1 MAAAATT
8 NVTDTNDSLMYMI
21 NHVVLPPKLP
31 GTSDT
36 EQFANTDRVLL
47 QSLLAALPG
56 ISSTESSS
64 TKQDSSLQT
73 ILHRMIEQMI
83 LLTDENGRLL
93 QKPLLKA
100 FAELPTQGGIIP
112 IYIQAQK
119 AALIVRKEGDR
130 IIFEAFE
137 LAPSNHAVMSTKG
150 RLKRCFPGPAIG
162 VPVTAFNEP
171 GFQTTVAE
179 TLAKMSFQDAT
190 EMKATAKKAGQSHI
204 EIRDTN
210 SPELITDFLM
220 SFLESVGQPVSVQ
233 RIWKNT
239 REEVLWSNTL
249 LPWRRSPVWLLTR
262 VALQTTS
269 HRLSGSGTV
278 YKQLIVIFLTDL
290 LAATLVNG
298 TPCEILHCLISKI
311 SKRLSKLGEDVSL
324 TWLQQ
329 IQGTLDRATR
339 AIQAAWDTVIASEP
353 DLPTEDLQALEF
365 AKDSVLQMEGLDDYT
380 QFVRESA
387 SSEMLRHTFSPPK
400 LTTKFPTDI
409 LPVIPTSGEEV
420 SIYVLAAFEH
430 WVPSHL
436 ADWLNTNISDPAMCA
451 RLLRPLRQYHD
462 AASGEYKGNPE
473 SISIMLLTC
482 LELWVACDKSAI
494 HQHPLL
500 LDYSPGI
507 PSTLLRSLLLPL
519 KAQLQRLSRLEDYL
533 AEREG
538 RAKSG
543 YPSPLS
549 KFGVRNSFAVRH
561 YASSK
566 ALQDLRVSIEEWAS
580 DKREIKLKE
589 LAQKKAEYARLINLH
604 DSLKCEYRDVYDSSY
619 NFTKKN
625 VHVESSCNRCVQREK
640 AKNMKINLDEWPLP
654 QGDMQAQAT
663 VFELDCPMSFN
674 AWRDATLFLIM
685 GVLQSK
691 YTDARDS
698 AHDYGPSYCLSKF
711 VRTSPQ
717 RLRLVSTS
725 KPHVVTHRRSMLVS
739 DASVVNICVNNGLIY
754 QYYDKTR
761 NCFASDVTTTEDIP
775 KMCTY
780 SLRDYKS
787 LQGFICRPPSRPH
800 GPMPN
805 HVIAEQHSC
814 PSEMSL
820 EKFKSLGTLPLGVRL
835 QWSNILVQM
844 SLPSVDFKQMDTT
857 LVILQVIHQ
866 AGPNSVNGI
875 ARDGHVDLE
884 DEIFGRQLGR
894 ALFAGLER
902 IKENWES
909 RHALESF
916 IAISTR
922 LLSLCGSEEVSES
935 CRRYLRLCRQVAL
948 GWTWKVRTM
957 AREAATQA
965 EKDELLRRTFE
976 NALVCTSTFEVDEW
990 HLRSE
995 LSLPSEAAILIECSV
1010 RIHETSHAAL
1020 DRSDPILRISTQRW
1034 SHLSCRALPH
1044 LLAEMKAGNPYL
1056 DLAIGNCWSGYRA
1069 ECAWQSE
1076 TKPSRHWVT
1085 TTTAQYTGAAS
1096 QIVQYNLLS
1105 GELRVDGL
1113 PLSRLPSTF
1122 EGHAMYK
1129 VLFDRS
1135 TIEVM
1140 RTTMTGKEFSAMNL
1154 FRGYETHFALQRF
1167 EGGRNPA
1174 LAGQDLM
1181 LTCMDGQQRY
1191 DLLPPRIFRDNLPD
1205 HFVDDYVHWYD
1216 YDSHTVDLRP
1226 KQDPWRTSADH
1237 WKLSLG
1243 CDGWV
1248 MTKGNDAFL
1257 TSMASPTGKDMSTLL
1272 SSIESPK
1279 HVHLIFHPSQWQLV
1293 VELPRLKLDF
1303 VLTKGSSRLSSRQFR
1318 GMYLDSNQHIGTLV
1332 GLKSKTV
1339 LRNDKGD
1346 RLALVPDG
1354 KVDWKG
1360 TKRHIE
1366 VVIKHGSSTKVYP
1379 FELDTLLGRIM
1390 DNGTLESKL
1399 SLCYLHALTA
1409 FCLPDQLTGK
1419 TGTERALEILNSA
1432 SVRSFDK
1439 FSEENI
1445 TALHAIANLAPCRE
1459 YYPPKMRVMQ
1469 NIQWVRGLRPL
1480 SQHGQF
1486 YKAVARLLSQTES
1499 LAFFHPGEALKR
1511 KDLDRGSG
1519 FLLERDLIRSSV
1531 FRSSGFGAEDHT
1543 AKHDN
1548 VYDSRLSRAQG
1559 KGERS
1564 SRYESAFRAA
1574 SRVYH
1579 GLQSRQSQIPR
1590 NLAEHLWKLLLS
1602 LPANL
1607 VAYDAERLH
1616 DWRAFVGLRW
1626 CQIHRALSDGQHN
1639 KFRIMMFLAT
1649 LAYAHT
1655 VDSEAIE
1662 VLVAMSKVPHLRKI
1676 TIPVAVKFDLRI
1688 GRHVVPQQLRTALQA
1703 HLKPF
1708 HKCPEYTSAPLPSE
1722 THNEMWDRR
1731 TQDYRRRTECL
1742 IYRLVNDFVDRQWP
1756 CEVLQRPSISDI
1768 DTYINI
1774 NSVLSQVKESV
1785 GLHWDCHRFY
1795 EYLRVIEKGVQQQQI
1810 HSLPGS
1816 MLTSILVPSPGVDSG
1831 RAWLSEN
1838 ELFAQQAPCQ
1848 TKQAPKLPELSRS
1861 VEGDVAVTQ
1870 RLLGMISRLEGQ
1882 ANLRHEK
1889 DYVQGLQESCTGLH
1903 AQSSRN
1909 VYTSLVDGLSYTT
1922 RMSVG
1927 GTAAKHNS
1935 PRVTPTFFLKQL
1947 ARKRWARLP
1956 QSWKDAVVAYGVAI
1970 TTLQRAWRL
1979 RDHNK
1984 SDLIKELLNPG
1995 HENWSPHDDP
2005 ESLLIEIESG
2015 IFVRK
2020 VQAEIAQQM
2029 KHPVDDENAVM
2040 QLNMGEGKSSVI
2052 VPITAAALAN
2062 GSRLVRVVVA
2072 KPQSK
2077 QMFQMLV
2084 SKLGGLCD
2092 RQVYHMPF
2100 SRSLVLG
2107 PTEVNTIAETYRK
2120 CMETGGILLVQPAHI
2135 LSFQLMGVETNL
2147 SGQADKQKV
2156 SESLLRTQHFFN
2168 MHSRDIVDESDENF
2182 SVKFE
2187 LVYTMGTQRP
2197 IDFSPGRWHL
2207 IQTILFM
2214 IRKVIPDIQKQLPS
2228 SIELE
2233 QGPAGSFP
2241 RARLLRHDA
2250 QELLCQR
2257 LAKEICESGV
2267 PDCPIARQS
2276 TALREAVLAYIT
2288 KPDLTVDEVSAV
2300 EGRPS
2305 FWTDAIKQ
2313 PLLLLRGLIA
2323 GGVLAFAFSQKR
2335 WRVNYGLTPTR
2346 RPETRLAVPY
2356 RAKDSPAARSEFS
2369 HPDVVI
2375 VLTCLSYYCG
2385 GLKDKDL
2392 FTAFEHVIKSDQAD
2406 NEYEEWVRDA
2416 PTLPVSFRNL
2426 VGINLKDRY
2435 QCIRDVFP
2443 HLRQSQAVID
2453 FFLARIVFPKHM
2465 KDGTN
2470 DSKHLLPLTVRHL
2483 DLEEQRHTNAL
2494 VLLHL
2499 LQPENKVETMP
2510 PSSDSECS
2518 DAVRLL
2524 RLVVGLEDEAQVILD
2539 VGAQVI
2545 ELSNIE
2551 VAAEWLKMTAS
2562 TPAKQAVVFF
2572 DDADNIMVRD
2582 RAGHVEAF
2590 QTSPYAK
2597 QLDLCYVFLDE
2608 AHTRGTDL
2616 KLPQDY
2622 RAVATL
2628 GAGLTKDRLVQ
2639 ACMRMRKLGKGQ
2651 SVVFCVPEEIRMKIL
2666 GVTGKPENSDIEVS
2680 DVLMWSIHETYSDLR
2695 KCMPLWAAQGM
2706 RYERQSLIWAKSIG
2720 TDGITLSTEKAE
2732 KFLEQEALSLEER
2745 YKPRDDNTEAEEL
2758 FKDSANMPRAAEIRE
2773 RCQLFDSIKPNLTRS
2788 TGDVRTFITTGK
2800 IVSVH
2805 PAFKPA
2811 FKALSKISAAA
2822 RYDVSQF
2829 PTDLLVTAD
2838 FARTVKLVGKKS
2850 QSDAYQRSVQW
2861 VVTTRAP
2868 KEHVRMVIISPVEAQ
2883 GLMADI
2889 KASNA
2894 VFLHLYAPRS
2904 NLAFQPLDDLKLYT
2918 VPTLPDGWSAPTGLV
2933 LQLNLFAGQLY
2944 FRSYEEYK
2952 RACEF
2957 LGLAWRLMDGNTVI
2971 EPDGFIVPGT
2981 SDADCRFRKS
2991 PTKFLQVLMATIR
3004 RDGRA
3009 IGKTHWG
3016 RLLAGE
3022 ILKPDEFEDPDRMDE
3037 SW

>member
-1 MAAAATT
+1 MAATATT
-8 NVTDTNDSLMYMI
+8 NVVATNDSLMYMI

-31 GTSDT
+31 GTSDS

-56 ISSTESSS
+56 ISSAESSS
-64 TKQDSSLQT
+64 TKQDGSLQT

-112 IYIQAQK
+112 IYIQAQN

-150 RLKRCFPGPAIG
+150 RLKRCFPGPGIG
-162 VPVTAFNEP
+162 VPVPAFNEP

-220 SFLESVGQPVSVQ
+220 SFLETVGQPVSVQ
-233 RIWKNT
+233 RIWKTT

-269 HRLSGSGTV
+269 RRLSGSGTV
-278 YKQLIVIFLTDL
+278 YKQLIVVFLTDL
-290 LAATLVNG
+290 LAAALVKD

-329 IQGTLDRATR
+329 IQVTLDRATR

-353 DLPTEDLQALEF
+353 DLPTEDLQALNF

-380 QFVRESA
+380 QFVKESA
-387 SSEMLRHTFSPPK
+387 SSDVLRHTFSPPK
-400 LTTKFPTDI
+400 LTTQCPTDI
-409 LPVIPTSGEEV
+409 LPGIPTSGEEV
-420 SIYVLAAFEH
+420 SIYVLAAFED

-436 ADWLNTNISDPAMCA
+436 AAWLKTNISDPATCA
-451 RLLRPLRQYHD
+451 HLLRPLRQYYD
-462 AASGEYKGNPE
+462 AASREYKGNPE

-482 LELWVACDKSAI
+482 LELWVACDKSAT

-519 KAQLQRLSRLEDYL
+519 KAQLQRLSCLEDYL

-566 ALQDLRVSIEEWAS
+566 ALQDLRASIEEWAS

-589 LAQKKAEYARLINLH
+589 LAQKKAEYARLISQH
-604 DSLKCEYRDVYDSSY
+604 GSLKCEYRDVYDSSY
-619 NFTKKN
+619 NFTRKN

-654 QGDMQAQAT
+654 QGEMQAQAT
-663 VFELDCPMSFN
+663 VFELDCPTSFN

-685 GVLQSK
+685 DVLQSK
-691 YTDARDS
+691 YTDARNS

-739 DASVVNICVNNGLIY
+739 DASEGNICVNNGLIY

-761 NCFASDVTTTEDIP
+761 KCFASDVNTTEDIP

-780 SLRDYKS
+780 RLRHYKA
-787 LQGFICRPPSRPH
+787 LQGFIYRPWSRPH
-800 GPMPN
+800 GLIPN
-805 HVIAEQHSC
+805 QVIAEQHSC

-820 EKFKSLGTLPLGVRL
+820 EEFKSLGTLPLGVRL

-844 SLPSVDFKQMDTT
+844 SLPSVDFKKMDTT

-866 AGPNSVNGI
+866 AGPSSGNGI

-884 DEIFGRQLGR
+884 DETFGRQLGR

-922 LLSLCGSEEVSES
+922 LLSLCVSEEVRES

-948 GWTWKVRTM
+948 GWTRKLRTM

-976 NALVCTSTFEVDEW
+976 NALVCTSTFDVDEW

-995 LSLPSEAAILIECSV
+995 LSLPSEAAILIECSA
-1010 RIHETSHAAL
+1010 RIHVTSHAAL
-1020 DRSDPILRISTQRW
+1020 DRSDPIQRISTQRW

-1069 ECAWQSE
+1069 GCAWQSE
-1076 TKPSRHWVT
+1076 SKPARHWVT
-1085 TTTAQYTGAAS
+1085 TTTAPHTGAVS

-1167 EGGRNPA
+1167 GGGRNPA

-1191 DLLPPRIFRDNLPD
+1191 DLLPPRIFRNKFPD
-1205 HFVDDYVHWYD
+1205 HFVDDFVHWYD

-1226 KQDPWRTSADH
+1226 KSDPWKTSADH

-1243 CDGWV
+1243 G
-1248 MTKGNDAFL
+1248 G
-1257 TSMASPTGKDMSTLL
+1257 GKDPDVSALL

-1279 HVHLIFHPSQWQLV
+1279 HVHLIFHPSKGQLDV
-1293 VELPRLKLDF
+1293 KLPRLKLDF

-1318 GMYLDSNQHIGTLV
+1318 GMYLDSNQRIETLV

-1360 TKRHIE
+1360 TKRHNE
-1366 VVIKHGSSTKVYP
+1366 VEIKHDSSTKVYL
-1379 FELDTLLGRIM
+1379 FEIDTLLGRIT

-1409 FCLPDQLTGK
+1409 FCLPDQLTGN
-1419 TGTERALEILNSA
+1419 TGTEQALEILNSA

-1445 TALHAIANLAPCRE
+1445 TALHAIANLAPRRM
-1459 YYPPKMRVMQ
+1459 YYPPELRVMQ
-1469 NIQWVRGLRPL
+1469 NIEWVRGLRPL
-1480 SQHGQF
+1480 SQHGQL

-1499 LAFFHPGEALKR
+1499 LAFFHPGETLKR

-1531 FRSSGFGAEDHT
+1531 FRSSGFGAEDQT

-1548 VYDSRLSRAQG
+1548 RLSRAQG
-1559 KGERS
+1559 KVERS

-1574 SRVYH
+1574 STVYH

-1602 LPANL
+1602 LPGNL
-1607 VAYDAERLH
+1607 VAYDAERLD
-1616 DWRAFVGLRW
+1616 DWRAFLGLRW
-1626 CQIHRALSDGQHN
+1626 CQIHRTLSEGHHN

-1649 LAYAHT
+1649 LAYAQNA
-1655 VDSEAIE
+1655 DSEIIE
-1662 VLVAMSKVPHLRKI
+1662 VLVAMSNVPHLKQI
-1676 TIPVAVKFDLRI
+1676 TIHVADKFDLRR
-1688 GRHVVPQQLRTALQA
+1688 GRHLVSQHLRTASQA

-1708 HKCPEYTSAPLPSE
+1708 DKCPEYTSAPLPSE

-1731 TQDYRRRTECL
+1731 TRDYRRKTEGL
-1742 IYRLVNDFVDRQWP
+1742 IDRLVNDFVDRQRP
-1756 CEVLQRPSISDI
+1756 CEVLQRPAISDI
-1768 DTYINI
+1768 DTYIDI

-1785 GLHWDCHRFY
+1785 GLYWDCHRFY
-1795 EYLRVIEKGVQQQQI
+1795 KYLRVIEKGVQQQQI

-1816 MLTSILVPSPGVDSG
+1816 MLTSIFVPSPGVDSD

-1838 ELFAQQAPCQ
+1838 DLFAQQAPCQ

-1882 ANLRHEK
+1882 ANWRHEK
-1889 DYVQGLQESCTGLH
+1889 DYVQDLQESCKGLH
-1903 AQSSRN
+1903 AQSSRSVLTSPDEVVAFLLDQNVKSCEEHVSN
-1909 VYTSLVDGLSYTT
+1909 VYTSLVDVLSYTT

-1927 GTAAKHNS
+1927 GTAAKHNA

-1970 TTLQRAWRL
+1970 TT
-1979 RDHNK
+1979 
-1984 SDLIKELLNPG
+1984 
-1995 HENWSPHDDP
+1995 PHDDP
-2005 ESLLIEIESG
+2005 ESLLIEVESG
-2015 IFVRK
+2015 IIVRK
-2020 VQAEIAQQM
+2020 VQAEIAEQM
-2029 KHPVDDENAVM
+2029 KHPARDENAVM

-2052 VPITAAALAN
+2052 VPITAAALAD
-2062 GSRLVRVVVA
+2062 GSRLIRVVVA

-2120 CMETGGILLVQPAHI
+2120 CMETGGILLVQPEHI

-2156 SESLLRTQHFFN
+2156 SESLVRTQHFFN

-2233 QGPAGSFP
+2233 QGPSGSFP
-2241 RARLLRHDA
+2241 RTRLLRHDA
-2250 QELLCQR
+2250 QEVLCQR

-2267 PDCPIARQS
+2267 PDFPIARQS
-2276 TALREAVLAYIT
+2276 TTLRKAVFAYIT
-2288 KPDLTVDEVSAV
+2288 KPELTTDEVSAV
-2300 EGRPS
+2300 EGVPS
-2305 FWTDAIKQ
+2305 FWTDATTQ

-2356 RAKDSPAARSEFS
+2356 RAKDSPALRSEFS

-2375 VLTCLSYYCG
+2375 VLTCLSYYYG
-2385 GLKDKDL
+2385 GLDDKDL

-2416 PTLPVSFRNL
+2416 PTLPVSFRSL

-2435 QCIRDVFP
+2435 QCTRDVFP

-2465 KDGTN
+2465 KEFPHKLSASGWDIGQIKPNPTTGFSGTN

-2499 LQPENKVETMP
+2499 LQPENKVEIMP
-2510 PSSDSECS
+2510 PSSDSEYS

-2524 RLVVGLEDEAQVILD
+2524 RLVVGLKDEAQVILD
-2539 VGAQVI
+2539 AGAQVI

-2562 TPAKQAVVFF
+2562 APTKQAVVFF
-2572 DDADNIMVRD
+2572 DDAHNIMVRD

-2597 QLDLCYVFLDE
+2597 QLDLCFVFLDE
-2608 AHTRGTDL
+2608 AHTRDTDL

-2628 GAGLTKDRLVQ
+2628 GA

-2666 GVTGKPENSDIEVS
+2666 DVTGKPENSDIDVS
-2680 DVLMWSIHETYSDLR
+2680 DVLIWSIHETYSDLR
-2695 KCMPLWAAQGM
+2695 KSMPLWAAQGM
-2706 RYERQSLIWAKSIG
+2706 
-2720 TDGITLSTEKAE
+2720 
-2732 KFLEQEALSLEER
+2732 SLEER

-2758 FKDSANMPRAAEIRE
+2758 FKDSADMPRAAEIRE
-2773 RCQLFDSIKPNLTRS
+2773 RCQLFDSMKFTAAALQEEQERELSPEVEAERQVERPEAAKADPHAIHK
-2788 TGDVRTFITTGK
+2788 DVRTFITTGK

-2811 FKALSKISAAA
+2811 FKALSTISAAA
-2822 RYDVSQF
+2822 HYDVGQF

-2838 FARTVKLVGKKS
+2838 FARTVKLVGKKV

-2861 VVTTRAP
+2861 VLTTRAP
-2868 KEHVRMVIISPVEAQ
+2868 KDQVQMVIISPVEAQ
-2883 GLMADI
+2883 GLMSDI

-3004 RDGRA
+3004 RDGRG

-3016 RLLAGE
+3016 RVLAGQ
-3022 ILKPDEFEDPDRMDE
+3022 ILSPDEFKDPDRMDE